1 MTNASLGQIPW
12 LTLGLLTNDLVDRTG
27 TFVWCVIGR
36 WVALSGDGAP
46 ELCDSVTRLQFGVD
60 HSLPVVPGVRRR
72 SISPVRVTSFTPPV
86 PWVDLAPRG
95 ASRSPGRQGRGVA
108 EHGATRKVPMALA

>member
-27 TFVWCVIGR
+27 TFVWCVIGG

-72 SISPVRVTSFTPPV
+72 SISLVRVASSPAGTVGRPSPSGRITV
-86 PWVDLAPRG
+86 PWTTGNWCRG
-95 ASRSPGRQGRGVA
+95 TR
-108 EHGATRKVPMALA
+108 ATRKVPMALA